1 MIHVKDVINKF
12 EVSRATLHNWKKS
25 KPKLYTYLLNY
36 KKDSD
41 KANSLREVNIVL
53 ERYARESI
61 KPLFLYEEVF
71 YIHGREFDLQDVQNM
86 QKLFIKS
93 CAKEIDEDFEFI
105 INIYNKI
112 NSLNIVEKYIL
123 SLRLRKLKE
132 SKEHISK
139 EFITHYLKEFIV
151 IEDR

>member
-1 MIHVKDVINKF
+1 MIQIKDVINKF

-25 KPKLYTYLLNY
+25 KPRLYAYLLNY

-53 ERYARESI
+53 ESYTKESV
-61 KPLFLYEEVF
+61 KPLFLYEEIF
-71 YIHGREFDLQDVQNM
+71 YMYGREFDLQDVQNL

-93 CAKEIDEDFEFI
+93 CTEDMNKNFELI

-112 NSLNIVEKYIL
+112 SSLNIVEKYIL
-123 SLRLRKLKE
+123 SLRLRKIKE
-132 SKEHISK
+132 SKEHISR
-139 EFITHYLKEFIV
+139 ELITHYLKEFI
-151 IEDR
+151 IK